1 MNKPRKPTENKI
13 VYQDSYA
20 IIIRNFSEEFGESY
34 YVFGPNRFGSVN
46 FSRLEDAIGDVLF
59 QIKEAGLTNR

>member
-20 IIIRNFSEEFGESY
+20 IIVWNRSEEFGESY
-34 YVFGPNRFGSVN
+34 YVFGPNRFGTVN
-46 FSRLEDAIGDVLF
+46 FSKLEDAISDVLF
-59 QIKEAGLTNR
+59 QTKEAGLAK